1 MKMNRSVLFSFALL
15 TGYGL
20 LKPSVNFAQIA
31 PKSPVTGYSNLVLNE
46 EFTGASLDTTRW
58 IAGFPWGTC
67 QTGNAYTD
75 YCPNNV
81 KVANGML
88 ELAVTGPG
96 SNGKTKGG
104 VISTRQIWNYV
115 YAEASI
121 KMPPGNGLW
130 ANFWTDR
137 PKAWPPE
144 IDIAEYIGSIPNA
157 INLTSHYSTP
167 TSAHEYVYHR
177 HPTGANLSSGFHTYG
192 LEWTTQELTF
202 FVDGKRVKSFTGAAV
217 PKDAMS
223 FILRAGT
230 GSLQWGGAIQNT
242 RFPSVMYTDYVR
254 VWKKGSSSTTT
265 ALPGTPPT
273 ISPGAPPAPIRTS
286 PLATTNALS
295 NLKVTL
301 AESIHPNYVGK
312 KASFSLTVTN
322 AGKAT
327 FTGSLG
333 VSVSVNGKYYGVAP
347 LQSVTLPP
355 GKTAKFKSGSTRG
368 LPTIPF
374 TLEAKVYNEKMKVGP
389 TATFA
394 IAD

>member
-20 LKPSVNFAQIA
+20 LKPTANFAQIA
-31 PKSPVTGYSNLVLNE
+31 PKSPVSGYNNLVFNE
-46 EFTGASLDTTRW
+46 EFSSNKLDTTRW
-58 IAGFPWGTC
+58 ISGFPWGTC
-67 QTGNAYTD
+67 QTGNDFTD

-88 ELAVTGPG
+88 ELAVTAPG

-121 KMPPGNGLW
+121 KMPPGDGLW

-144 IDIAEYIGSIPNA
+144 IDIAEYIGSVPTA
-157 INLTSHYSTP
+157 INFASHYSTP
-167 TSAHEYVYHR
+167 TSSHEYVYHR
-177 HPTGANLSSGFHTYG
+177 HPVGANLSAGFHTYG
-192 LEWTTQELTF
+192 LEWTTKELTF
-202 FVDGKRVKSFTGAAV
+202 FVDGKRIKSFTGAAV

-230 GSLQWGGAIQNT
+230 GSTKWGGSIRNT

-254 VWKKGSSSTTT
+254 IWQKGASSP
-265 ALPGTPPT
+265 AV
-273 ISPGAPPAPIRTS
+273 IPGAPSAPINTSPAPTVS
-286 PLATTNALS
+286 ALS
-295 NLKVTL
+295 DLAVTS
-301 AESIHPNYVGK
+301 AESIYPNYVGK
-312 KASFSLTVTN
+312 KASFFLTVTN
-322 AGKAT
+322 KGKST

-355 GKTAKFKSGSTRG
+355 GGTVRFKSGSTRS
-368 LPTIPF
+368 LSTVPF
-374 TLEAKVYNEKMKVGP
+374 KLEAKVYDSKLKTGP
-389 TATFA
+389 TATFSM
-394 IAD
+394 ID